1 MKTLK
6 KIRKIRTIG
15 NYCLGCIPLMIFWV
29 SCSAQVQGSL
39 HLDGSADLSLQASL
53 EPRTT
58 ALVRS
63 LSRLSGSS
71 PHSEQV
77 LDAAAIGKSLAAA
90 PGIKSLVLRNQNPS
104 TIEGTISILKA
115 DAFLAVPG
123 SPDHSNFI
131 SYEQTQA
138 GGRLRIAL
146 DRSSGPRILTLF
158 SPEVRDYLSA
168 LMAPVAT
175 GESLSQ
181 SEYLALVQSV
191 YGKALAD
198 EITAARI
205 QVTIDFP
212 GAISAI
218 QGGRASENRAEF
230 TIPLGDMLV
239 LERPLLYEVF
249 WTQSNKPLP

>member
-1 MKTLK
+1 M
-6 KIRKIRTIG
+6 RKIKIG
-15 NYCLGCIPLMIFWV
+15 KNCLGCIPLLILWV

-39 HLDGSADLSLQASL
+39 HLDGSADLILQASL
-53 EPRTT
+53 EPRMA
-58 ALVRS
+58 ALIRS
-63 LSRLSGSS
+63 LSRLSGGSS
-71 PHSEQV
+71 RSEQV
-77 LDAAAIGKSLAAA
+77 LDAATISKSLASA
-90 PGIKSLVLRNQNPS
+90 PGIKSLVLRNQNPT
-104 TIEGTISILKA
+104 TIEGTISILKV

-123 SPDHSNFI
+123 SPGNSNFI
-131 SYEQTQA
+131 TYEQTHA

-146 DRSSGPRILTLF
+146 DRSSSPRILTLL

-181 SEYLALVQSV
+181 KEYFALIQSI
-191 YGKALAD
+191 YGKPLAD

-212 GAISAI
+212 GSISTI
-218 QGGRASENRAEF
+218 QGGRAAENRAAF

-239 LERPLLYEVF
+239 LEHPLIYEVF
-249 WTQSNKPLP
+249 WQ

>member
-1 MKTLK
+1 M
-6 KIRKIRTIG
+6 RKIG
-15 NYCLGCIPLMIFWV
+15 KNCLGCIPLLLLWV

-53 EPRTT
+53 QPRTA
-58 ALVRS
+58 ALIRS
-63 LSRLSGSS
+63 LSRLAGDSS
-71 PHSEQV
+71 RSEQI
-77 LDAAAIGKSLAAA
+77 LDASTIGKSLASA
-90 PGIKSLVLRNQNPS
+90 PGIKSLVLRNQNPT
-104 TIEGTISILKA
+104 TIEGTISILKV

-123 SPDHSNFI
+123 SPGNHNFI
-131 SYEQTQA
+131 SYEQTHA

-158 SPEVRDYLSA
+158 SPEVRDYLSV

-181 SEYLALVQSV
+181 KEYLALVQSV

-212 GAISAI
+212 GSISTI
-218 QGGRASENRAEF
+218 HGGRASANRAEF

-239 LERPLLYEVF
+239 LERPLIYEVF
-249 WTQSNKPLP
+249 WK